1 MITAAKNSFIGA
13 SWVPFKNHRPRG
25 MPASEEMNKR
35 HALLI
40 FTSLQFLIRIVV
52 EIVMPT
58 MAISG
63 VAVFKPMIMARRGM
77 ANIASANP
85 NVDRSKVAKE
95 TMDNT
100 RIVDSSTL
108 IRQRLNSAMGPA

>member
-1 MITAAKNSFIGA
+1 MA
-13 SWVPFKNHRPRG
+13 
-25 MPASEEMNKR
+25 
-35 HALLI
+35 
-40 FTSLQFLIRIVV
+40 
-52 EIVMPT
+52 T

-95 TMDNT
+95 TIDNT
-100 RIVDSSTL
+100 RIVDSSKFIVILRGKNAYPFTVFKG
-108 IRQRLNSAMGPA
+108 ISAIQQAVI